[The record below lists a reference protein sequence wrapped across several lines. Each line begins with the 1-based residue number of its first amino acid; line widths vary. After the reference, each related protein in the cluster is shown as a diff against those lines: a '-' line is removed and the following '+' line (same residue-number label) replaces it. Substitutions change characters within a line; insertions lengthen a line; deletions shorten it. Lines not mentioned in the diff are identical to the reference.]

1 MKSKTNNIQISNQNR
16 RKKIIIFYI
25 FLEKH
30 TNTSESLL
38 SKNNQSKM
46 PEARISSSS
55 KSVRYTV
62 RELIK
67 ANKMDKT
74 DEMEKMENDV
84 QNFGNVQSHTRLH
97 STSQNSES
105 NDSLS
110 SDEENKVSSNL
121 FSFSSSEM
129 RIEKRDASTQK
140 LDSCITGSAGN
151 IFH

>member
-1 MKSKTNNIQISNQNR
+1 
-16 RKKIIIFYI
+16 
-25 FLEKH
+25 
-30 TNTSESLL
+30 
-38 SKNNQSKM
+38 M

-55 KSVRYTV
+55 KSVRYTI

-121 FSFSSSEM
+121 LSFSSSEM

-140 LDSCITGSAGN
+140 IDSCITGSAGN
-151 IFH
+151 VFH